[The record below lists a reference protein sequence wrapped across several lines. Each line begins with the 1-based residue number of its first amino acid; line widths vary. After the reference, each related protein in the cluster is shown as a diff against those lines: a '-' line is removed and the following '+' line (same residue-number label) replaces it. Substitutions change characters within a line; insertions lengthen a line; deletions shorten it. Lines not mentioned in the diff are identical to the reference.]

1 MGKATRKVNGS
12 NGPNAKAKPMTIPHL
27 RKAFDHIDTWVENH
41 IRKQGVK
48 SLVPAFQSEW
58 KKTFRRT
65 VDAKAAEA
73 YLSLKHVSSPR
84 VTKKNKTQKQK
95 GGSALA
101 GAPLDY
107 MTRPGVTGTYG
118 SFPAYIS
125 SGMLPYPQDS
135 ISASCG
141 KVDSTPNVPVDIGSN
156 KVGGGKTR
164 RNKKQQGGSNAVTQ
178 IVGNVQNALEVFGNR
193 PAFNPSPPTMGSTA
207 SMAFKGNDVAPPNA
221 QHTVYTVQP
230 YNPNTFTTSPTLVS
244 QNLPTQVA
252 TRVPI

>member
-1 MGKATRKVNGS
+1 MGKGTRKS
-12 NGPNAKAKPMTIPHL
+12 NGANAKAKPMTIPHL

-41 IRKQGVK
+41 IRTQGVK

-84 VTKKNKTQKQK
+84 VTKKHKQTQKQK
-95 GGSALA
+95 GGSASAIA

-141 KVDSTPNVPVDIGSN
+141 KVDSTPNVPVGIGSN

-164 RNKKQQGGSNAVTQ
+164 RNKKQKGGSNPVIQTLA
-178 IVGNVQNALEVFGNR
+178 NVQSALEVFGNR
-193 PAFNPSPPTMGSTA
+193 PVFNTSPPTMGSTA
-207 SMAFKGNDVAPPNA
+207 TMALKGVDVATPYA
-221 QHTVYTVQP
+221 QNTVYTVQP

-252 TRVPI
+252 TRGPI

>member
-12 NGPNAKAKPMTIPHL
+12 KAKAKPMTIPHL

-101 GAPLDY
+101 IAGAPLDY

-141 KVDSTPNVPVDIGSN
+141 KIDSTPNVPVDIGSN

-164 RNKKQQGGSNAVTQ
+164 RNKKQQGGNNPTPATVLSV
-178 IVGNVQNALEVFGNR
+178 LEVIGNR

-207 SMAFKGNDVAPPNA
+207 SMALKGVDIAPPYA
-221 QHTVYTVQP
+221 QNTVYTVQP
-230 YNPNTFTTSPTLVS
+230 YNPNTFTTSPTVVS
-244 QNLPTQVA
+244 QNLPAQVA
-252 TRVPI
+252 SKGPI